1 MSASPA
7 PSFHEGSSS
16 LPPSFWR
23 FVDVEERLIEAMTVL
38 IRSPDREGMWI
49 GGAGS
54 SLWRM
59 VQDDLDTP
67 PDASRAIITCAFTRQ
82 QQDRAS
88 EALEWIAKWVPSG
101 PTRKVL
107 GQALKQHVID
117 EPARLDWS
125 DVWARLGGRA
135 SGWTTDGLRMRYNRA
150 ITTIANRLN
159 ARTLAA

>member
-1 MSASPA
+1 MTAGPDH
-7 PSFHEGSSS
+7 PFHDGSSS

-38 IRSPDREGMWI
+38 IRSADREASWI
-49 GGAGS
+49 GGGGS

-67 PDASRAIITCAFTRQ
+67 PDTTKPIVTCAFTRQ
-82 QQDRAS
+82 QQDRAT
-88 EALEWIAKWVPSG
+88 EALEWIAKWVPTG

-107 GQALKQHVID
+107 ARGLTQHVLD

-125 DVWARLGGRA
+125 EIWLRMGGKA
-135 SGWTTDGLRMRYNRA
+135 SGWTADALRMRYGRA
-150 ITTIANRLN
+150 ITMICNRLN
-159 ARTLAA
+159 R